1 MAHAISK
8 ILFILGS
15 YNFLAYLECVRSYAW
30 SKGHS
35 DPDLSSVELDMANL
49 MVQTVPN
56 TYILISE
63 MTEKESDGEK
73 GTALF

>member
-1 MAHAISK
+1 MNGK
-8 ILFILGS
+8 FEEPLNQL
-15 YNFLAYLECVRSYAW
+15 NN
-30 SKGHS
+30 S
-35 DPDLSSVELDMANL
+35 DMTDL